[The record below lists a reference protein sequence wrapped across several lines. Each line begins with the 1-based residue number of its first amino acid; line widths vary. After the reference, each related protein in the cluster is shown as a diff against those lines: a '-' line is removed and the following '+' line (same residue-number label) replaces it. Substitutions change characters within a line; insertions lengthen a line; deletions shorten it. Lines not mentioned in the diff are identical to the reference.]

1 MDDRYR
7 TLIDTTRTGFV
18 EIDPQGRVRDCNAE
32 YVRLTGRSRE
42 EVIGRS
48 IWEWTAPY
56 DRERNQVELARC
68 LARGSVGSLEVDYV
82 GPDGAIIPIEV
93 NAAVVHEGDQISV
106 LSICRDI
113 QQRRLSE
120 EALRESLR
128 QVRALVA
135 YQETV
140 REQERTR
147 IARELHDVLGQ
158 SLTALKMDVAL
169 LRRRLPQSGESA
181 DWIARHTAQMNA
193 LIDDTIQSMRRVSR
207 ELRQEV
213 LEDLGLVEALASHAR
228 EFQDRFGIACRFESS
243 VGAKPVE
250 RSRAAALF
258 RIGQESLTNV
268 ARHSGAGNVRVALRR
283 EPGELVLEIADDGQG
298 ISTESLLHTQ
308 SLGLLGMRERVGPFG
323 GALEISGREGR
334 GTTVIARV
342 PE

>member
-1 MDDRYR
+1 MEDRYR

-18 EIDPQGRVRDCNAE
+18 DVDPQGQVRDCNAE
-32 YVRLTGRSRE
+32 YVRLTGRTRE

-48 IWEWTAPY
+48 VWEWTAPY
-56 DRERNQVELARC
+56 DRQRNQAELASC
-68 LARGSVGSLEVDYV
+68 LALGSVVSLEVDYISPS
-82 GPDGAIIPIEV
+82 GKIIPIEV
-93 NAAVVHEGDQISV
+93 NAAVVRDGERVSV

-113 QQRRLSE
+113 HQRRLSE

-169 LRRRLPQSGESA
+169 LRRRLPPSGDSA
-181 DWIARHTAQMNA
+181 DWIAQHTAQMNL

-228 EFQDRFGIACRFESS
+228 EFQERFGINCRFESS
-243 VGAKPVE
+243 VGAEPVE

-283 EPGELVLEIADDGQG
+283 EPGELVLEIADDGRG
-298 ISTESLLHTQ
+298 ISTDAQRHTQ

-323 GALEISGREGR
+323 GVLEIIGRAGH
-334 GTTVIARV
+334 GTTVTARV